1 MFNFAEF
8 AVTVIWGIVAIVLLF
23 AFSVAQGSLYGGAL
37 AVIAAGATYVFQ
49 ATLCELDGDQR
60 ERSINMLRFLQVLPL
75 LLGIASLVVVLLGA

>member
-8 AVTVIWGIVAIVLLF
+8 VITVLWGVVAIVLLF

-37 AVIAAGATYVFQ
+37 AVVSAGATYVYQ
-49 ATLCELDGDQR
+49 ATLCELDNDQR
-60 ERSINMLRFLQVLPL
+60 ERGIKMLRFLQALPL